1 MISVNSE
8 IPDLKIWEYNLI
20 PTDACPIG
28 PVELS
33 SKKELDGKKIGLFG
47 LPELLPQHAQQNICL
62 VLLSSMKN

>member
-47 LPELLPQHAQQNICL
+47 LPGAFTPTCSAKHLPGFIEAP
-62 VLLSSMKN
+62 

>member
-33 SKKELDGKKIGLFG
+33 SKKELDGKKLDY
-47 LPELLPQHAQQNICL
+47 LVCQELLPQHVQQNICL
-62 VLLSSMKN
+62 VLLISMKN